1 MSNVGAPRSQSKR
14 SLMCKRLIAGFC
26 LMAAVVLVP
35 QAYAQSTYPNRMIT
49 IVVPYPAGGLAD
61 VLARKIGDKLQRDLG
76 QTVIVE
82 NKTGGGGNVG
92 TRYVAQSAPDGYTLI
107 LASQFTYSVFDLL
120 YQNLN
125 YDPGSLRPVSALALY
140 PTVLLGSPKIPV
152 NSLAELIDYARKNPG
167 KLNYASQGNGQIGH
181 LTMEMLKDMAKL
193 DISHVPYRGS
203 APALTDLMSGQI
215 DLFAENLLGVL
226 PQIEA
231 KTVKVLGVT
240 GSKRIAALK
249 DVPAVTE
256 LVPGFLSEA
265 WLGVAAPMGTPSEIV
280 QKLSDAIAR
289 ALRTPDLRDWIISA
303 DAEILATTPEK
314 TESMVRAA
322 RERWSP
328 VIKSANIR
336 AN

>member
-1 MSNVGAPRSQSKR
+1 
-14 SLMCKRLIAGFC
+14 
-26 LMAAVVLVP
+26 
-35 QAYAQSTYPNRMIT
+35 MIT

-152 NSLAELIDYARKNPG
+152 NSLAELIDYARKKPG

-265 WLGVAAPMGTPSEIV
+265 WLGVAAPMSTPSEIV

-289 ALRTPDLRDWIISA
+289 ALRTPDLRDWIISG